1 MKGRNLFVKVCGITR
16 LQDADQA
23 ADHGASAIGFIFWP
37 GSPRY
42 ISPEDARAIVRRKAA
57 GVRTVGVFVNEAVER
72 VQQIAEVVGL
82 DLVQLHGN
90 ETASDVR
97 AAQLKLR
104 PTGDSQASVGRG
116 LSRAVQVIKAVA
128 LNGDAPLDLAEFD
141 DDVLILLDAHD
152 PARHGGTGRTID
164 WTAARSVASARRTI
178 LAGGLTPDNVGAA
191 VAAVEPYG
199 VDVSSGVESAPGV
212 KDAMRL
218 KRFFEALND

>member
-1 MKGRNLFVKVCGITR
+1 MKGRDLFVKVCGITR

-57 GVRTVGVFVNEAVER
+57 GLRTVGVFVDEAVER

-90 ETASDVR
+90 ETAADVR

-104 PTGDSQASVGRG
+104 PTGDPQVSVGRG
-116 LSRAVQVIKAVA
+116 FSRAVEVIKAVA
-128 LNGDAPLDLAEFD
+128 LNGSAPVDLSGFD

-164 WTAARSVASARRTI
+164 WAAARSVASARRTI
-178 LAGGLTPDNVGAA
+178 LAGGLNPDNVGAA

>member
-1 MKGRNLFVKVCGITR
+1 MKGRDLFVKVCGITR

-57 GVRTVGVFVNEAVER
+57 GLRTVGVFVDEAVER

-90 ETASDVR
+90 ETAADVR

-104 PTGDSQASVGRG
+104 PGGNPRASVGRG
-116 LSRAVQVIKAVA
+116 FSRAVEVIKAVA
-128 LNGDAPLDLAEFD
+128 LNGSAPVDLSGFD

-164 WTAARSVASARRTI
+164 WAAARSVASARRTI

>member
-1 MKGRNLFVKVCGITR
+1 MKGRDLFVKVCGITR

-57 GVRTVGVFVNEAVER
+57 GLRTVGVFVDEAVER

-90 ETASDVR
+90 ETAADVR

-104 PTGDSQASVGRG
+104 PGGNPRASVGRG
-116 LSRAVQVIKAVA
+116 FSRAVEVIKAVA
-128 LNGDAPLDLAEFD
+128 LNGSAPVDLSGFD

-152 PARHGGTGRTID
+152 PARHGGTGRTVD
-164 WTAARSVASARRTI
+164 WAAARDVASARRTI

>member
-1 MKGRNLFVKVCGITR
+1 MKGRDLFVKVCGITR

-57 GVRTVGVFVNEAVER
+57 GLRTVGVFVDEAVER

-90 ETASDVR
+90 ETAADVR

-104 PTGDSQASVGRG
+104 PTGNPQASVGRG
-116 LSRAVQVIKAVA
+116 FSRAVEVIKAVA
-128 LNGDAPLDLAEFD
+128 LNGSAPVDLSGFD

-164 WTAARSVASARRTI
+164 WAAARSVASARRTI

>member
-1 MKGRNLFVKVCGITR
+1 MKGRDLFVKVCGITR

-57 GVRTVGVFVNEAVER
+57 GLRTVGVFVDEAVER

-90 ETASDVR
+90 ETAADVR

-104 PTGDSQASVGRG
+104 PGGNPRASVGRG
-116 LSRAVQVIKAVA
+116 FSRAVEVIKAVA
-128 LNGDAPLDLAEFD
+128 LNGSAPVDLSGFD

-164 WTAARSVASARRTI
+164 WAAARDVASARRTI